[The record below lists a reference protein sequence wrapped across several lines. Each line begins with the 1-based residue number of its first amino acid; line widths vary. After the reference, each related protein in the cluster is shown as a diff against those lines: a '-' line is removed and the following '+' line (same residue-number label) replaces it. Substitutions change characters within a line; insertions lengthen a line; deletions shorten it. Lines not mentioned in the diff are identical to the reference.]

1 MAATLT
7 QKGEYSKPP
16 GGRAASRGQADEST
30 AALKWGMADAR
41 TPFDSVESSLEYIG
55 LLREVI
61 AKTRKEVEANAAT
74 ASAEGEARGVEALR
88 LVLYKLERLDKHME
102 AVHRNL
108 NDLRTLRRLL
118 LHERERGAGEG
129 GA

>member
-1 MAATLT
+1 MAA
-7 QKGEYSKPP
+7 E
-16 GGRAASRGQADEST
+16 
-30 AALKWGMADAR
+30 R
-41 TPFDSVESSLEYIG
+41 TPFDSIESSLEYIG

-61 AKTRKEVEANAAT
+61 AKTRKEVETNAAA
-74 ASAEGEARGVEALR
+74 ASAEGQARGVEALR

-102 AVHRNL
+102 GVHRNL

-118 LHERERGAGEG
+118 LRERGPGGG

>member
-1 MAATLT
+1 M
-7 QKGEYSKPP
+7 
-16 GGRAASRGQADEST
+16 ADE
-30 AALKWGMADAR
+30 R
-41 TPFDSVESSLEYIG
+41 TPFDSIESSLEYIG

-61 AKTRKEVEANAAT
+61 TKTRREVEANAAE
-74 ASAEGEARGVEALR
+74 ASAGDQARGVEALR

-118 LHERERGAGEG
+118 LHEREREAGEG

>member
-1 MAATLT
+1 MAA
-7 QKGEYSKPP
+7 E
-16 GGRAASRGQADEST
+16 
-30 AALKWGMADAR
+30 R
-41 TPFDSVESSLEYIG
+41 TPFDSIESSLEYIG

-61 AKTRKEVEANAAT
+61 AKTRMEVEANAAE
-74 ASAEGEARGVEALR
+74 AGAGDESAARGKQALR

-118 LHERERGAGEG
+118 LHERDPGEG
-129 GA
+129 GAQPPVPDAGPDQATRRPAR

>member
-1 MAATLT
+1 M
-7 QKGEYSKPP
+7 
-16 GGRAASRGQADEST
+16 ADE
-30 AALKWGMADAR
+30 R
-41 TPFDSVESSLEYIG
+41 TPFDSIESSLEYIG

-61 AKTRKEVEANAAT
+61 EKTRMEVEANAAV
-74 ASAEGEARGVEALR
+74 EGAGGATRALEALR

-118 LHERERGAGEG
+118 LHERELEAGEG

>member
-1 MAATLT
+1 M
-7 QKGEYSKPP
+7 
-16 GGRAASRGQADEST
+16 ADE
-30 AALKWGMADAR
+30 R

-74 ASAEGEARGVEALR
+74 ESANGAARAAEALR

-118 LHERERGAGEG
+118 LRERGQESSEG

>member
-1 MAATLT
+1 
-7 QKGEYSKPP
+7 
-16 GGRAASRGQADEST
+16 
-30 AALKWGMADAR
+30 MADAR
-41 TPFDSVESSLEYIG
+41 TPFDSIESSLEYIE

-61 AKTRKEVEANAAT
+61 EKTRKTVEADAAAA
-74 ASAEGEARGVEALR
+74 ASADDKSAARGLQALR
-88 LVLYKLERLDKHME
+88 LVLYKLERLDKHMD

-118 LHERERGAGEG
+118 LREREPGEG

>member
-1 MAATLT
+1 M
-7 QKGEYSKPP
+7 
-16 GGRAASRGQADEST
+16 ADE
-30 AALKWGMADAR
+30 R
-41 TPFDSVESSLEYIG
+41 TPFDSIESSLEYIG

-61 AKTRKEVEANAAT
+61 AKTRKEVEANAAQVG
-74 ASAEGEARGVEALR
+74 AEGGSAARGQQALR

-118 LHERERGAGEG
+118 LHEREREADDSGA
-129 GA
+129 

>member
-1 MAATLT
+1 MAA
-7 QKGEYSKPP
+7 E
-16 GGRAASRGQADEST
+16 
-30 AALKWGMADAR
+30 R
-41 TPFDSVESSLEYIG
+41 TPFDSIESSLEYIG

-61 AKTRKEVEANAAT
+61 EKTRREVEANVATESAGGAAR
-74 ASAEGEARGVEALR
+74 AVEALR

-118 LHERERGAGEG
+118 LREREPGES
-129 GA
+129 